1 MNVDARNVTPNKML
15 MNSKMDKLSDMRSKA
30 ILGAVLMLFGGTSFM
45 SYWFA
50 QAVPLLVFGILLFLA
65 GLIVELS
72 ISKNYKQEYKKLFVE
87 GPLNQNFQYVVY
99 DWKAGFTKE
108 AVRSFGLTA
117 IGNRFHSE
125 DYIRAVF
132 DGVPFEMS
140 DVTVQDVRSTG
151 KSTYTVTYF
160 KGRMLVFDYPGKKVG
175 TTRIY
180 SDAFYYL
187 PKDDITKNNK
197 VEMESDKFNQIFRV
211 YAEDPH
217 DAFYLLTPQFM
228 EKLDHLASN
237 YTSIGIHFCGNK
249 VFVGFNEPYNNAF
262 DSKSMM
268 NKLSY
273 DEEMAKTQ
281 KEINDIK
288 FIISM
293 LREMPHLQQQP
304 VQQPIQPQQ
313 PVQQQRSQQN
323 IYNTNDYYTVV

>member
-1 MNVDARNVTPNKML
+1 
-15 MNSKMDKLSDMRSKA
+15 
-30 ILGAVLMLFGGTSFM
+30 
-45 SYWFA
+45 
-50 QAVPLLVFGILLFLA
+50 
-65 GLIVELS
+65 
-72 ISKNYKQEYKKLFVE
+72 
-87 GPLNQNFQYVVY
+87 
-99 DWKAGFTKE
+99 
-108 AVRSFGLTA
+108 
-117 IGNRFHSE
+117 
-125 DYIRAVF
+125 
-132 DGVPFEMS
+132 
-140 DVTVQDVRSTG
+140 
-151 KSTYTVTYF
+151 
-160 KGRMLVFDYPGKKVG
+160 
-175 TTRIY
+175 
-180 SDAFYYL
+180 
-187 PKDDITKNNK
+187 
-197 VEMESDKFNQIFRV
+197 
-211 YAEDPH
+211 
-217 DAFYLLTPQFM
+217 M

>member
-1 MNVDARNVTPNKML
+1 MNVDARNVTTNKML

-151 KSTYTVTYF
+151 KSTYTVTWC
-160 KGRMLVFDYPGKKVG
+160 L
-175 TTRIY
+175 
-180 SDAFYYL
+180 
-187 PKDDITKNNK
+187 
-197 VEMESDKFNQIFRV
+197 IFRIRQL
-211 YAEDPH
+211 DP
-217 DAFYLLTPQFM
+217 FRYSLT
-228 EKLDHLASN
+228 
-237 YTSIGIHFCGNK
+237 TSSTEVVH
-249 VFVGFNEPYNNAF
+249 
-262 DSKSMM
+262 S
-268 NKLSY
+268 
-273 DEEMAKTQ
+273 
-281 KEINDIK
+281 EI
-288 FIISM
+288 
-293 LREMPHLQQQP
+293 
-304 VQQPIQPQQ
+304 
-313 PVQQQRSQQN
+313 
-323 IYNTNDYYTVV
+323 